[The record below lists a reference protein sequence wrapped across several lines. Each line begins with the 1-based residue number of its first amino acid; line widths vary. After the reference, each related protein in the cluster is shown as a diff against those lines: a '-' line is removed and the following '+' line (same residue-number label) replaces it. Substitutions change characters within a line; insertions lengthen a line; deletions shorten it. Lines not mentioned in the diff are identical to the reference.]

1 MNDGLFVVK
10 NCYERRVVFGTQVC
24 MLQMLAIVLY
34 ACGECYKVSDGGVVD
49 LLLVIRP
56 NTLVS
61 LPQQL
66 LVTAADAY
74 NSELANVWCCWEC
87 CSWIQAN
94 SQYDDNEW
102 WWRNDDDEDVNGNAV
117 AAVVMWTQL
126 KNVNRCQMMNS
137 SSLKEDFFPFISA
150 RFQHFHCFF
159 SGFMPRSAC
168 TLSCGVC
175 PSCLLYRNG

>member
-1 MNDGLFVVK
+1 MGGQKALLDPPLLKVGVK
-10 NCYERRVVFGTQVC
+10 GPPWPRASAV
-24 MLQMLAIVLY
+24 Y
-34 ACGECYKVSDGGVVD
+34 A
-49 LLLVIRP
+49 
-56 NTLVS
+56 
-61 LPQQL
+61 QQL

-150 RFQHFHCFF
+150 RFQHFRCFF

>member
-24 MLQMLAIVLY
+24 MLQMLGIVLY

-74 NSELANVWCCWEC
+74 NSELANV
-87 CSWIQAN
+87 
-94 SQYDDNEW
+94 
-102 WWRNDDDEDVNGNAV
+102 
-117 AAVVMWTQL
+117 
-126 KNVNRCQMMNS
+126 
-137 SSLKEDFFPFISA
+137 
-150 RFQHFHCFF
+150 
-159 SGFMPRSAC
+159 
-168 TLSCGVC
+168 
-175 PSCLLYRNG
+175 